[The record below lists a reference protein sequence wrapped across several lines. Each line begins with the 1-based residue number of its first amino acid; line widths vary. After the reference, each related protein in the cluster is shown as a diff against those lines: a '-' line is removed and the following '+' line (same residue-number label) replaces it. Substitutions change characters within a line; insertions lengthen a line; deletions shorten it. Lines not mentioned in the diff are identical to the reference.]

1 MATKK
6 TFKGQPNPAELA
18 AMMYVDTTTQPEA
31 ETAGAPPYPSSKT
44 HIKKADAPAG
54 YKVNPAFIETKSR
67 RIQLLF
73 QPSLHQAVKEIAEAR
88 GQSVNEYI
96 HETLEEAVARERRKN
111 HDR

>member
-18 AMMYVDTTTQPEA
+18 AMMYVNTTAQPES
-31 ETAGAPPYPSSKT
+31 EIAGGPFPSSKT
-44 HIKKADAPAG
+44 HIKKSDAPAG

-73 QPSLHQAVKEIAEAR
+73 QPSLHQAIKEIAEAR
-88 GQSVNEYI
+88 GQSVNEFI
-96 HETLEEAVARERRKN
+96 HETLEEAVARERRK
-111 HDR
+111 